1 MVSNSVL
8 DSVHENVRLIYE
20 DELWIFEK
28 KIIFQHAYKIQES
41 KFILKIFYFI
51 NVAMTSCT
59 SMYPQLV
66 KATLVS
72 GMLPQLAKV
81 FIAVQGQRFVTR
93 GSSYL
98 YFLICFNILQ
108 CMFGH

>member
-1 MVSNSVL
+1 M
-8 DSVHENVRLIYE
+8 E
-20 DELWIFEK
+20 
-28 KIIFQHAYKIQES
+28 ES

-72 GMLPQLAKV
+72 GMMPQLAKV
-81 FIAVQGQRFVTR
+81 FIAVQGQRFVKPR
-93 GSSYL
+93 SSYDFHL
-98 YFLICFNILQ
+98 F
-108 CMFGH
+108 